1 MAWLWD
7 NTVGVITTVPAI
19 YGAVLSSLN
28 FWHMRKRDKKELYI
42 EANFIQSS
50 DVEANTATITVVNKS
65 LRPITIKEIGLKY
78 DASVELKLSNPVDY
92 EDDALRL
99 PAKLETSDQFS
110 YDVPCCYFA
119 KEKEKAHHFD
129 TSAVPYAID
138 NEGQRY
144 KGTPF
149 KHRVFFIQDPNSGTG
164 KDGKSEDL
172 KD

>member
-7 NTVGVITTVPAI
+7 NIVGVITTVLAI

-28 FWHMRKRDKKELYI
+28 FWHMRKRDKKELHI

-50 DVEANTATITVVNKS
+50 YVEANIATITVVNKS

-78 DASVELKLSNPVDY
+78 DPSVEPKLSKPVDY
-92 EDDALRL
+92 ENDAARL

-119 KEKEKAHHFD
+119 NEKEKFHHFD
-129 TSAVPYAID
+129 TCAIPYAID
-138 NEGQRY
+138 NEGQKY
-144 KGTPF
+144 NGTPLQHPIYF
-149 KHRVFFIQDPNSGTG
+149 VLGS
-164 KDGKSEDL
+164 
-172 KD
+172 

>member
-7 NTVGVITTVPAI
+7 NIVGVITTVLAI

-50 DVEANTATITVVNKS
+50 YVEANIATITVVNKS

-78 DASVELKLSNPVDY
+78 DPSVEPKLSKPVDY
-92 EDDALRL
+92 ENDAARL

-119 KEKEKAHHFD
+119 NEKEKFHHFD
-129 TSAVPYAID
+129 TCAVPYAID
-138 NEGQRY
+138 NEGQKY
-144 KGTPF
+144 NGTPLQHPIYF
-149 KHRVFFIQDPNSGTG
+149 VLGS
-164 KDGKSEDL
+164 
-172 KD
+172 

>member
-7 NTVGVITTVPAI
+7 NIVGVITTVLAI

-50 DVEANTATITVVNKS
+50 YVEANIATITVVNKS

-78 DASVELKLSNPVDY
+78 DPSVEPKLSKPVDY
-92 EDDALRL
+92 ENDAARL

-110 YDVPCCYFA
+110 YDVPCYYSA
-119 KEKEKAHHFD
+119 NQNDKADHFD
-129 TSAVPYAID
+129 TIAVPYAID

-144 KGTPF
+144 KGAPLE
-149 KHRVFFIQDPNSGTG
+149 HRVFFMARY
-164 KDGKSEDL
+164 
-172 KD
+172 

>member
-1 MAWLWD
+1 MSWLWD
-7 NTVGVITTVPAI
+7 NITGVITTVLAI

-65 LRPITIKEIGLKY
+65 LRSITIKEIGLKY
-78 DASVELKLSNPVDY
+78 DSSVELKLSKPVDY
-92 EDDALRL
+92 ENDALRL
-99 PAKLETSDQFS
+99 PVKLETSDQFN
-110 YDVPCCYFA
+110 YDIPCCYFA
-119 KEKEKAHHFD
+119 NEKEKAHHFD

-144 KGTPF
+144 KGTPLQHPIYF
-149 KHRVFFIQDPNSGTG
+149 VLGS
-164 KDGKSEDL
+164 
-172 KD
+172 